1 MTMRNITPYGTY
13 APAQHASANPPS
25 SEWRDISAVFGAL
38 ARRWRVFL
46 GTVLAF
52 VLIVGFVSVIMPKS
66 YTTTVRMMAGNPSE
80 QSASPSNN
88 TALPI
93 LNALVLQS
101 GAQSAETFATL
112 AQQENVAADVVAS
125 EHLTVS
131 PQVLLSRLTVK
142 PMTNTAILNLSV
154 SWRDP
159 VTSARLSNAVADAF
173 MRKERDFVR
182 SQAVAA
188 LGFLSGELPAAE
200 RDMQRTASELAQFQA
215 ANGFVDANSH
225 TQDVVSKST
234 ALESKIETVTL
245 DDREAKALLDNSTA
259 QLASLPATIN
269 NAQQISVN
277 PVLTDMQTKL
287 EQLNIQLAQATQQYT
302 DQHPLVVSL
311 KKQRADL
318 VAAIAKQ
325 PAQIDSQNILSP
337 NPVYQALQ
345 QQIVQY
351 RQRIDGD
358 AAQLGLLQRERLG
371 MSPLL
376 RALPQQSM
384 QLATLQQRAKLT
396 SDVYNALEQKYNDA
410 TIAETT
416 AISDV
421 SIIQAATADSAVV
434 RPQLRLNLLV
444 ALIVGLLLG
453 AIAVYVLETRDRPV
467 LGTLDSSLLGLPVMA
482 RIPVLTT
489 TNKRML
495 PWLQSMTVEAFLQ
508 LCVALKLKNT
518 RPLRTLAVTSPS
530 RSDGKSTI
538 AFNLAKAMAKLEPR
552 VLLIDADLR
561 RPALHDIAH
570 LSNKYGLSDVL
581 EEARTLQES
590 IQPVTAD
597 VDLLAAGHSVT
608 NPVGLIQSSAFND
621 LLQEATKAYTVV
633 IVDTAALSCVTD
645 GFLVSAKTDAAVLVI
660 SANETA
666 ERDTR
671 EVLSRFTALGLDNL
685 VGVVLNRDR
694 KRVNDYSDYFVQ
706 RTQGAL
712 PGSSL

>member
-1 MTMRNITPYGTY
+1 MTMHSITPYDTH
-13 APAQHASANPPS
+13 APAEHASASTS
-25 SEWRDISAVFGAL
+25 SEWRDVSAVFGAL

-46 GTVLAF
+46 ATVIAF
-52 VLIVGFVSVIMPKS
+52 VAIVGAISVILPKS
-66 YTTTVRMMAGNPSE
+66 YTTTVRMMAGNPAE
-80 QSASPSNN
+80 QPNPANN

-125 EHLTVS
+125 QRLKVS
-131 PQVLLSRLTVK
+131 PQLLLSRLSVK
-142 PMTNTAILNLSV
+142 PMTNTAILDLSV
-154 SWRDP
+154 SWGDP
-159 VTSARLSNAVADAF
+159 VTSARLSNALADAF

-188 LGFLSGELPAAE
+188 LGFLSGELPHAQGE
-200 RDMQRTASELAQFQA
+200 MQRTQSDLARFQA
-215 ANGFVDANSH
+215 ANGFVDASSH
-225 TQDVVSKST
+225 TQDVVTKAT
-234 ALESKIETVTL
+234 GLESKIETVTL
-245 DDREAKALLDNSTA
+245 DSREAKALLDNSTA
-259 QLASLPATIN
+259 QLAGLPATIN

-277 PVLTDMQTKL
+277 PVVTDLQTKL
-287 EQLNIQLAQATQQYT
+287 EQVNIQLAQAMQEYT
-302 DQHPLVVSL
+302 NRHPLVISL

-325 PAQIDSQNILSP
+325 PAQIDSQNTLAP

-358 AAQLGLLQRERLG
+358 AAQLALLQRERAG
-371 MSPLL
+371 MAPLL
-376 RALPQQSM
+376 RELPQQSM
-384 QLATLQQRAKLT
+384 QLATLQQRAKLA

-421 SIIQAATADSAVV
+421 SIIQPATPDSAIV
-434 RPQLRLNLLV
+434 RPKLALNLLV
-444 ALIVGLLLG
+444 ALVVGLILG
-453 AIAVYVLETRDRPV
+453 AIAVYVLELRDRPV
-467 LGTLDSSLLGLPVMA
+467 LATIESTFWGLPVMA

-508 LCVALKLKNT
+508 LCVALKLKNK

-552 VLLIDADLR
+552 ILLIDADLR
-561 RPALHDIAH
+561 RPSLHDIAQR
-570 LSNKYGLSDVL
+570 SNKYGLSDVL
-581 EEARTLQES
+581 EQTRTLGDS
-590 IQPVTAD
+590 VQPLSSD
-597 VDLLAAGHSVT
+597 VDMLAAGHCVA
-608 NPVGLIQSSAFND
+608 NPVGLIQSSAFDN
-621 LLQEATKAYTVV
+621 LLREASETYAVV

-671 EVLSRFTALGLDNL
+671 EVLSRFTALGIDNL

-706 RTQGAL
+706 RVQGAL
-712 PGSSL
+712 PGSSV

>member
-1 MTMRNITPYGTY
+1 MRNIAPYGTPALAEH
-13 APAQHASANPPS
+13 APANPPS

-52 VLIVGFVSVIMPKS
+52 VLIVGVVTVIIPKS
-66 YTTTVRMMAGNPSE
+66 YTTTVRMMAGNPAE
-80 QSASPSNN
+80 QPNPAND

-112 AQQENVAADVVAS
+112 AQQENVAADVVTS
-125 EHLTVS
+125 QHLNIS

-159 VTSARLSNAVADAF
+159 VTSAKLSNAFADAF
-173 MRKERDFVR
+173 VRKERDFVR

-188 LGFLSGELPAAE
+188 LGFLSGELPQAE
-200 RDMQRTASELAQFQA
+200 RDMQRTGSDLAQFQA
-215 ANGFVDANSH
+215 SNGFVDANSH

-245 DDREAKALLDNSTA
+245 DSREAKALLENSTA

-277 PVLTDMQTKL
+277 PVVTDLQSKL

-302 DQHPLVVSL
+302 DRHPLVVSL

-318 VAAIAKQ
+318 VSAIAKQ
-325 PAQIDSQNILSP
+325 PAQIDSQNTLSP

-358 AAQLGLLQRERLG
+358 AAQLALLQRERTG

-376 RALPQQSM
+376 RQLPQQSM
-384 QLATLQQRAKLT
+384 QLATLQQRAKLA

-410 TIAETT
+410 TVAETT

-434 RPQLRLNLLV
+434 RPQLTLNLLV

-467 LGTLDSSLLGLPVMA
+467 LGTVESSLLGLPVMA
-482 RIPVLTT
+482 RIPVLNT

-508 LCVALKLKNT
+508 LCVALKLKNK

-561 RPALHDIAH
+561 RPSLHDIAQ

-581 EEARTLQES
+581 EQTRTLQES
-590 IQPVTAD
+590 VQPLSTD
-597 VDLLAAGHSVT
+597 VDLLAAGHCVA
-608 NPVGLIQSSAFND
+608 NPVGLIQSSAFDD
-621 LLQEATKAYTVV
+621 LLHEAAQTYAVV

-666 ERDTR
+666 ERETH
-671 EVLSRFTALGLDNL
+671 EVLSRFTALGIDNL

-712 PGSSL
+712 PGSSI